1 METSVILVFIASA
14 LASGYLWILIYRS
27 NEPRAMKIL
36 LGIAV
41 AIPVIGPLFWP
52 FLSMPPRKHPS
63 QISGF
68 LFRGPTGPWP
78 KHPRWA
84 AISYRVL
91 IGLIA
96 MAVVFGHLWVLQV
109 IGGRN

>member
-27 NEPRAMKIL
+27 NDTRAMKIL

-52 FLSMPPRKHPS
+52 FLSMPSRKHPS

-96 MAVVFGHLWVLQV
+96 MAVVFGHLWALQV
-109 IGGRN
+109 IVGRN